1 MSALED
7 KANAVFYLEW
17 IRDETKE
24 SLEYYQ
30 AELKR
35 SYTTPSDKAKYK
47 VDIATKKARVKELNS
62 AIRFVKKVKI

>member
-1 MSALED
+1 MEKL
-7 KANAVFYLEW
+7 
-17 IRDETKE
+17 DETKE

-47 VDIATKKARVKELNS
+47 YKVDIATKKARIKELNS